1 MSAAATTGATATAL
15 ALAGDR
21 GQWAVPER
29 PPVGRLLLAGLLA
42 LAVGIGGFG
51 GWAAV
56 APLSSA
62 AIATGMITVAGNR
75 KVVQHLEG
83 GSIAELRVREGDR
96 VRTGQLLMRLDD
108 LEAKALHDVLEGQHV
123 ALAAQ
128 EARLQAE
135 RESRDTLAFP
145 AALEAQRRR
154 PEIAEILDREVRIFE
169 SGRAALRGQ
178 VEVLGQRIAQL
189 VAQIAAL
196 HAQASAGEEQ
206 LAFVDEEVA
215 DVGTLFDKG
224 LERKPRLLA
233 LKRTRAF
240 IKGQQGEYANRMAGA
255 RETIA
260 ETEFQ
265 ILNVVRDRVE
275 RAALR
280 LGEVSMQRA
289 QVEERLAEARVK
301 LGRRQVVAPIDGTVL
316 RLRYHT
322 VGGVVEP
329 ARAILEIVPDDD
341 VLVAEARINPND
353 IDIVHAGLDA
363 RVVLSAYKR
372 RNTPQLSGKVLQVS
386 PDIILD
392 EQSNEGYF
400 VARIAIDGGELANLE
415 GVHLSPGMPVEVFI
429 RTGERSTLDYL
440 LQPVADS
447 LRRAFR
453 EH

>member
-1 MSAAATTGATATAL
+1 MSAAEIGGPATTAL
-15 ALAGDR
+15 ALGGDR
-21 GQWAVPER
+21 DAWAAPAR
-29 PPVGRLLLAGLLA
+29 PPVGLLLLTGLLA
-42 LAVGIGGFG
+42 LAIGAGGFG
-51 GWAAV
+51 GWAAY

-62 AIATGMITVAGNR
+62 AVARGVITVDGNR

-83 GSIAELRVREGDR
+83 GTIAELRVREGDR
-96 VRTGQLLMRLDD
+96 VRAGQLLLRLDD

-135 RESRDTLAFP
+135 RESLDALVFP
-145 AALEAQRRR
+145 AALEAQRHRR
-154 PEIAEILDREVRIFE
+154 DVAEILAREARIFE
-169 SGRAALRGQ
+169 SGRDALRGQ
-178 VEVLGQRIAQL
+178 VEVLRQRIAQL
-189 VAQIAAL
+189 IAQIAAL
-196 HAQASAGEEQ
+196 HAQISAGEEQ

-215 DVGTLFDKG
+215 DVGTLFAKG

-240 IKGQQGEYANRMAGA
+240 IKGQQGEYASRIAEA
-255 RETIA
+255 KETIA

-265 ILNVVRDRVE
+265 ILNVLRDRVE
-275 RAALR
+275 RSALE
-280 LGEVSMQRA
+280 LSEVSMQRA

-301 LGRRQVVAPIDGTVL
+301 LGRRQVVAPIDGAVL

-329 ARAILEIVPDDD
+329 AKAILEIVPDD
-341 VLVAEARINPND
+341 VLVAEARISPND

-372 RNTPQLSGKVLQVS
+372 RSTPQLNGKVLQIS

-400 VARIAIDGGELANLE
+400 VARIGIDGGELANLE
-415 GVHLSPGMPVEVFI
+415 DVHLSPGMPVEVFI

-453 EH
+453 ED

>member
-1 MSAAATTGATATAL
+1 MSAAATGGSATTAL
-15 ALAGDR
+15 ALGGDR
-21 GQWAVPER
+21 EPWAVPER
-29 PPVGRLLLAGLLA
+29 PPVGPLLLAGLLA
-42 LAVGIGGFG
+42 LAIGIGGVG
-51 GWAAV
+51 GWAAY

-62 AIATGMITVAGNR
+62 AVARGVITVDGNR

-96 VRTGQLLMRLDD
+96 VRAGQLLMRLDD

-135 RESRDTLAFP
+135 RESLDALVFP
-145 AALEAQRRR
+145 AALEAQRHRR
-154 PEIAEILDREVRIFE
+154 DVAEILDRESRIFE
-169 SGRAALRGQ
+169 SGRDALRGQ

-189 VAQIAAL
+189 LAQIAAL
-196 HAQASAGEEQ
+196 HAQISAGEEQ
-206 LAFVDEEVA
+206 LAFLDEEVA
-215 DVGTLFDKG
+215 DVGTLFAKG

-240 IKGQQGEYANRMAGA
+240 IKGQQGEYASRIAEA
-255 RETIA
+255 KETIA

-265 ILNVVRDRVE
+265 ILNVERDRVE
-275 RAALR
+275 RAALE

-289 QVEERLAEARVK
+289 QVQERLAEARVK
-301 LGRRQVVAPIDGTVL
+301 LGRRQVVAPIAGRVL

-329 ARAILEIVPDDD
+329 AKEILEIVPDDD
-341 VLVAEARINPND
+341 VLVAEARISPND
-353 IDIVHAGLDA
+353 IDVVHAGLDA

-372 RNTPQLSGKVLQVS
+372 RNTPQLDGKVLQVS
-386 PDIILD
+386 PDVILD
-392 EQSNEGYF
+392 EQSHEGYF
-400 VARIAIDGGELANLE
+400 VARIAIDGGELAKLE
-415 GVHLSPGMPVEVFI
+415 DVHLSPGMPVEVFI

-453 EH
+453 ED

>member
-1 MSAAATTGATATAL
+1 MSAAAVGGSATAEL
-15 ALAGDR
+15 GR
-21 GQWAVPER
+21 GGGHQAWAAPER
-29 PPVGRLLLAGLLA
+29 PPVGLLLLAGVLA
-42 LAVGIGGFG
+42 LAIGAGGFG
-51 GWAAV
+51 AWAAY

-62 AIATGMITVAGNR
+62 AIATGVITVDGNR

-83 GSIAELRVREGDR
+83 GSIAELHVREGDQ
-96 VRTGQLLMRLDD
+96 VRAGQLLMRLDD
-108 LEAKALHDVLEGQHV
+108 LEARALHDVLEGQHV

-135 RESRDTLAFP
+135 RESLNALVFP
-145 AALEAQRRR
+145 AALEAQRHRR
-154 PEIAEILDREVRIFE
+154 DVAEILNREARIFE
-169 SGRAALRGQ
+169 SGRDALRGQ
-178 VEVLGQRIAQL
+178 VEVLRQRIAQL
-189 VAQIAAL
+189 FAQIAAL
-196 HAQASAGEEQ
+196 HAQISAGKEQ

-215 DVGTLFDKG
+215 DVGTLFAKG

-233 LKRTRAF
+233 LKRTRSF
-240 IKGQQGEYANRMAGA
+240 IKGQQGEYASRIAEA
-255 RETIA
+255 KETIA

-265 ILNVVRDRVE
+265 ILNVLRDRVE
-275 RAALR
+275 RAAIE

-301 LGRRQVVAPIDGTVL
+301 LGRRQVAAPIDGTVL

-329 ARAILEIVPDDD
+329 AKEILEIVPGND
-341 VLVAEARINPND
+341 VLVAEARISPND

-372 RNTPQLSGKVLQVS
+372 RNTPQLNGKVLQVS
-386 PDIILD
+386 PDVILD

-400 VARIAIDGGELANLE
+400 VARIGIDGAELAKLE
-415 GVHLSPGMPVEVFI
+415 DIHLSPGMPVEVFI
-429 RTGERSTLDYL
+429 RAGERSVLDYL
-440 LQPVADS
+440 LQPIGDS

-453 EH
+453 ED

>member
-1 MSAAATTGATATAL
+1 MSAAAPGGSATTAL
-15 ALAGDR
+15 ALAGDCEP
-21 GQWAVPER
+21 WAVPER
-29 PPVGRLLLAGLLA
+29 PPVGPLLLAGLLA
-42 LAVGIGGFG
+42 LAIGIGGFG
-51 GWAAV
+51 LWAAN

-62 AIATGMITVAGNR
+62 AVARGVITVDGNR

-96 VRTGQLLMRLDD
+96 VRAGQLLMRLDD
-108 LEAKALHDVLEGQHV
+108 LEAKALHDVLEGQHM

-135 RESRDTLAFP
+135 RESLDALVFP
-145 AALEAQRRR
+145 AVLEAHRHRRDV
-154 PEIAEILDREVRIFE
+154 AEILDREARIFE
-169 SGRAALRGQ
+169 SGRDALRGQ

-189 VAQIAAL
+189 LAQIAAL
-196 HAQASAGEEQ
+196 HAQITAGEEQ
-206 LAFVDEEVA
+206 LAFLDEEVA
-215 DVGTLFDKG
+215 DVGTLFAKG

-233 LKRTRAF
+233 LKRTHAF
-240 IKGQQGEYANRMAGA
+240 IKGQQGEYASRIAEA
-255 RETIA
+255 KATIA

-275 RAALR
+275 RAAIE
-280 LGEVSMQRA
+280 LGEVSMKRA

-301 LGRRQVVAPIDGTVL
+301 LGRRQVVTPIDGTVL
-316 RLRYHT
+316 RLRYNT

-329 ARAILEIVPDDD
+329 AKEILEIVPDDD
-341 VLVAEARINPND
+341 VLVAEARISPND
-353 IDIVHAGLDA
+353 IDVVHVGLDA

-372 RNTPQLSGKVLQVS
+372 RNTPQLDGKVLQVS
-386 PDIILD
+386 PDVILD

-400 VARIAIDGGELANLE
+400 VARIGIDGGELAKLE
-415 GVHLSPGMPVEVFI
+415 DVHLSPGMPVEVFI

-453 EH
+453 ED